1 MSSSAVR
8 LIAGLV
14 TVAVLAGIIF
24 FAIAM
29 FLGGFGTTVPV
40 TVVSERAGLVMNPE
54 AKVKMR
60 GVQVGQ
66 VDSIESRPDGT
77 AVLHLAMD
85 PAPLEDK
92 AIPIPDNVL
101 VNITSTTV
109 FGAKFVELVAPPN
122 PSSKPLAKNQ
132 QLDAQ
137 HVTVEPNTLFQQLTS
152 VLKAVDPVK
161 LNQTLAAISGALNGR
176 GEKLG
181 ETVTDFNKLL
191 TKINPS
197 LGNIS
202 RDLEVAPAAI
212 SGYADTAP
220 DLVDI
225 LDNTVRVSN
234 TLVDEETNLDTFLV
248 SAIGLADTGQ
258 DVIGTNR
265 QALTDDIHMLVPTT
279 TLTMQYQENL
289 RCGLQGLAPFVHT
302 PPPDRPG
309 VDVTA
314 NFTLG
319 VERYRYPQDLPKV
332 AAKSGPSCK
341 DQHLPVV
348 PSNFR
353 PPFLVTDVGA
363 NPWAYGNQG
372 WLANSDGLKQALF
385 GPIDGPPRNTSQIG
399 MPG

>member
-8 LIAGLV
+8 PVVGLAS
-14 TVAVLAGIIF
+14 VAVLAGIVF
-24 FAIAM
+24 FAVGM
-29 FLGGFGTTVPV
+29 FRGSFGTTVPV

-54 AKVKMR
+54 ARVKMR

-66 VDSIESRPDGT
+66 VDSIENRADGK

-85 PAPLEDK
+85 PSQLGD
-92 AIPIPDNVL
+92 IPSNVT
-101 VNITSTTV
+101 VNITSSTV

-122 PSSKPLAKNQ
+122 PSAQPLAKGQ

-137 HVTVEPNTLFQQLTS
+137 HVTVEINTVFQQLTS
-152 VLKAVDPVK
+152 VLKAIDPIK

-181 ETVTDFNKLL
+181 QTVTDFDSLLKKL
-191 TKINPS
+191 NPS

-202 RDLEVAPAAI
+202 RDLEVAPVALNAY
-212 SGYADTAP
+212 GDVAP

-225 LDNTVRVSN
+225 LDNTTKVSN
-234 TLVDEETNLDTFLV
+234 TLVDQQKNLDDFLL
-248 SAIGLADTGQ
+248 SAIGLADAGNPVLA
-258 DVIGTNR
+258 DNR
-265 QALTDDIHMLVPTT
+265 QALSDDLRMLLPTT
-279 TLTMQYQENL
+279 ALTSQYQENL
-289 RCGLQGLAPFVHT
+289 RCGIQGLIPFIHT
-302 PPPDRPG
+302 PPFDRAG
-309 VDVTA
+309 VSVLT
-314 NFTLG
+314 NFTFG

-348 PSNFR
+348 PNNFR
-353 PPFLVTDVGA
+353 PPFLVADVGA

-372 WLANSDGLKQALF
+372 LLLNSDALKQLLF
-385 GPIDGPPRNTSQIG
+385 GPIDGPPRNTAQIG
-399 MPG
+399 MSG